1 MNTTPELAQLITT
14 RIRADV
20 RAMHAYAV
28 QDAAGMVKLDAME
41 NPYSLPPALQTQ
53 LAQRLAALPLNRY
66 PSTEPLALQ
75 QALRR
80 YAGVPDDC
88 GLILGNG
95 SDELITLL
103 NVACAQPG
111 ASVIAPVP
119 SFVMYALSA
128 QLAGL
133 RFVGVPLQAD
143 FELDEAAMLA
153 AIAKERPAIVWLA
166 YPNNPTANAW
176 SRASM
181 ARIMAAAAQVQAM
194 VVVDEAY
201 QPFAAHSWWS
211 EWQQAPQLH
220 QHVLVMRTL
229 SKFGLAG
236 IRLGYLMGAAALVHE
251 IDKVRPPYNSNLLTV
266 ETALFALE
274 HQAEFAGQAQAICAE
289 RERLLV
295 QLATLPGVQVFPSQA
310 NMILLRLPEPLAERT
325 GGSAAAFAALK
336 AQGVLVKNV
345 AAMHPLLANCLRLTV
360 GTPAENAQMLA
371 TLQAVLSAI

>member
-1 MNTTPELAQLITT
+1 MNTAPNAADLRDLIAT

-41 NPYSLPPALQTQ
+41 NPYSLPPELQAK
-53 LAQRLAALPLNRY
+53 LGQRLAALPLNRY

-80 YAGVPDDC
+80 YAGVPDSC

-111 ASVIAPVP
+111 ASVIAPMP
-119 SFVMYALSA
+119 GFVMYALSA

-143 FELDEAAMLA
+143 FELDEAAMLT
-153 AIAKERPAIVWLA
+153 AIEQERPAIVWLA
-166 YPNNPTANAW
+166 YPNNPTAHAW
-176 SRASM
+176 SRTSM
-181 ARIMAAAAQVQAM
+181 ARIIAAAAAVQAI
-194 VVVDEAY
+194 VVIDEAY
-201 QPFAAHSWWS
+201 QPFAQHSWWS
-211 EWQQAPQLH
+211 EWQAAPQLH

-236 IRLGYLMGAAALVHE
+236 IRLGYLMGAADLVHE
-251 IDKVRPPYNSNLLTV
+251 VDKVRPPYNSNLLTV

-274 HQAEFAGQAQAICAE
+274 HEAEFATQAAAIRSE
-289 RERLLV
+289 REGLLSALA
-295 QLATLPGVQVFPSQA
+295 QLPSVQVFPSQA
-310 NMILLRLPEPLAERT
+310 NMILLRLPEAA

-336 AQGVLVKNV
+336 AQGILVKNV
-345 AAMHPLLANCLRLTV
+345 AAMHPLLTNCLRLTV
-360 GTPAENAQMLA
+360 GTPAENAKMLA
-371 TLQAVLSAI
+371 ALQAFLA

>member
-1 MNTTPELAQLITT
+1 MNAQPQPSSLHDLIEH

-28 QDAAGMVKLDAME
+28 QDAAGLLKLDAME
-41 NPYSLPPALQTQ
+41 NPYSLPPALQAK
-53 LAQRLAALPLNRY
+53 LGQRLAALPLNRY
-66 PSTEPLALQ
+66 PSTEPQVLQ
-75 QALRR
+75 QALRT
-80 YAGVPDDC
+80 YAGVPADG

-103 NVACAQPG
+103 SVACAQPG
-111 ASVIAPVP
+111 ATVLAPVP
-119 SFVMYALSA
+119 GFVMYALSA

-143 FELDEAAMLA
+143 FALDEAAMLA
-153 AIAKERPAIVWLA
+153 AIAQQRPAIVWLA

-176 SRASM
+176 DRGAI
-181 ARIMAAAAQVQAM
+181 ARIIAAAAQVQAI

-211 EWQQAPQLH
+211 EWQKAPELH

-236 IRLGYLMGAAALVHE
+236 IRLGYLMGAAALVYE
-251 IDKVRPPYNSNLLTV
+251 VDKVRPPYNVNLLTT
-266 ETALFALE
+266 ECALFALE
-274 HQAEFAGQAQAICAE
+274 HQDEFARQAQAICAE
-289 RERLLV
+289 RERLV
-295 QLATLPGVQVFPSQA
+295 QALAELPQMQVFPSQA
-310 NMILLRLPEPLAERT
+310 NMILLRV
-325 GGSAAAFAALK
+325 GDSAAAFAALK
-336 AQGVLVKNV
+336 AQGILVKNV

-360 GTPAENAQMLA
+360 GTPAENDQMLA
-371 TLQAVLSAI
+371 ALQQFAQSSSN

>member
-1 MNTTPELAQLITT
+1 MNTSPELSHVIAS

-28 QDAAGMVKLDAME
+28 QDAAGLLKLDAME
-41 NPYSLPPALQTQ
+41 NPYTLPPALQAQ
-53 LAQRLAALPLNRY
+53 LGQRLAALPLNRY
-66 PSTEPLALQ
+66 PGTEPQVLQ

-80 YAGVPDDC
+80 YARVPADC

-111 ASVIAPVP
+111 ATVLAPQP
-119 SFVMYALSA
+119 AFVMYALSA

-133 RFVGVPLQAD
+133 RFVGVPLLAD

-153 AIAKERPAIVWLA
+153 AIAQERPAIVWLA

-176 SRASM
+176 DKDAM
-181 ARIMAAAAQVQAM
+181 ARIIAAAAQVQAI

-201 QPFAAHSWWS
+201 QPFAAHSWWD
-211 EWQQAPQLH
+211 EWQKAPQLH

-251 IDKVRPPYNSNLLTV
+251 IDKVRPPYNVNLLTA
-266 ETALFALE
+266 ECAMFALE
-274 HQAEFAGQAQAICAE
+274 HEAEFAAQAQAICTE
-289 RERLLV
+289 REGLMKA
-295 QLATLPGVQVFPSQA
+295 LAALPQCTVFPSQA
-310 NMILLRLPEPLAERT
+310 NMILLRVPD
-325 GGSAAAFAALK
+325 SAAAFASLK

-345 AAMHPLLANCLRLTV
+345 AAMHPLLTNCLRLTV
-360 GTPAENAQMLA
+360 GTPAENTQMLA
-371 TLQAVLSAI
+371 ALQAALQPVL

>member
-95 SDELITLL
+95 SDELISLL
-103 NVACAQPG
+103 NIACAQTG
-111 ASVIAPVP
+111 AAVIAPQP
-119 SFVMYALSA
+119 AFVMYALSA

-143 FELDEAAMLA
+143 FELDEVAML
-153 AIAKERPAIVWLA
+153 E
-166 YPNNPTANAW
+166 
-176 SRASM
+176 
-181 ARIMAAAAQVQAM
+181 
-194 VVVDEAY
+194 
-201 QPFAAHSWWS
+201 
-211 EWQQAPQLH
+211 
-220 QHVLVMRTL
+220 
-229 SKFGLAG
+229 
-236 IRLGYLMGAAALVHE
+236 
-251 IDKVRPPYNSNLLTV
+251 
-266 ETALFALE
+266 
-274 HQAEFAGQAQAICAE
+274 C
-289 RERLLV
+289 
-295 QLATLPGVQVFPSQA
+295 VQV
-310 NMILLRLPEPLAERT
+310 ER
-325 GGSAAAFAALK
+325 S
-336 AQGVLVKNV
+336 
-345 AAMHPLLANCLRLTV
+345 P
-360 GTPAENAQMLA
+360 
-371 TLQAVLSAI
+371 